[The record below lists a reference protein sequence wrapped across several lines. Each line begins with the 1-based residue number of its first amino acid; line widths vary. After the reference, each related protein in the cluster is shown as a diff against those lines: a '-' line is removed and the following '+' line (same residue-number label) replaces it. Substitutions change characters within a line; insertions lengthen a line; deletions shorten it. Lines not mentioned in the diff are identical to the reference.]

1 MAPITPSNL
10 LKHELIGLH
19 VKVSD
24 SSDPKLVGMKG
35 TIVDETKNM
44 LHVHDGK
51 RLMMFSKKVSTFQ
64 LRLPD
69 GQTVLVDGRHIVAQ
83 PQDRLKIKTRSW

>member
-1 MAPITPSNL
+1 MAPITARNL
-10 LKHELIGLH
+10 LKHELVGLH
-19 VKVSD
+19 VKVSN
-24 SSDPKLVGMKG
+24 SSDPGLVGMKG

-64 LRLPD
+64 FRLPD
-69 GQTVLVDGRHIVAQ
+69 GQSVLVDGRYIVAQ